1 MNRTKIDTGRY
12 LDMHALKGRQVYK
25 TSIQMLKR
33 FIPLF
38 VVNLLTNRNV
48 LGKERN

>member
-1 MNRTKIDTGRY
+1 
-12 LDMHALKGRQVYK
+12 MHVLKGRQVYK

-38 VVNLLTNRNV
+38 VVNLLTNRNI